1 MSQSPQDP
9 QQPNPFAPRPQPGD
23 QGNPPSD
30 GGQFPQHA
38 QHSPQGGRH
47 EAPQQSAPQGGQS
60 LPGTHAQ
67 PAAHPQNPGYPQ
79 MNQQPGY
86 PGGPEQSA
94 YGRNPYGQSQ
104 VDHGQYDHAPYG
116 QGGYEQGAYDQ
127 AAGFPPQQAPAKKE
141 AGFFGPF
148 FDFRFESFVAR
159 KYAGVFFVVSM
170 VLALVYWAIL
180 IYFGHVAGNAARSF
194 AEAMGPFGMGAE
206 TSYNARPL
214 ILAIVLGWIPGAL
227 LVMVSRLGLEL
238 VVASVRTAENTAE
251 ISRNH

>member
-1 MSQSPQDP
+1 
-9 QQPNPFAPRPQPGD
+9 
-23 QGNPPSD
+23 
-30 GGQFPQHA
+30 
-38 QHSPQGGRH
+38 
-47 EAPQQSAPQGGQS
+47 
-60 LPGTHAQ
+60 
-67 PAAHPQNPGYPQ
+67 

-86 PGGPEQSA
+86 PGGPQHA
-94 YGRNPYGQSQ
+94 PHGQNPY
-104 VDHGQYDHAPYG
+104 APGPFDQGGYE

-127 AAGFPPQQAPAKKE
+127 AAGFPPQQEPAKKE
-141 AGFFGPF
+141 AGFFGSF

-170 VLALVYWAIL
+170 VLALVYWAML
-180 IYFGHVAGNAARSF
+180 IYFGHMAGNAARSF

-214 ILAIVLGWIPGAL
+214 ILAVVLGWIPGAL

-238 VVASVRTAENTAE
+238 VVASVRTAENTTE